1 MKKKTGVYCL
11 TTNYLR
17 LMLRCLA
24 IDDEPLAL
32 ELLEDN
38 ISQVPYLKLEGKCS
52 NAFEALKFLQEQTVD
67 LIFLDIQMPGLT
79 GLQFIQSLT
88 QRPMI
93 ILITA
98 YEKFALEG
106 FNLDVIDYL
115 VKPVPLDRFIK
126 ACNKAWELYNLRLK
140 KTETSSS
147 IEPEFFFVNVEYSL
161 LKVEFAD
168 IQWIEGLKDYIRIH
182 LKNSSK
188 PVITRM
194 SMKAIEEEL
203 PSSRFIR
210 VHKSFIVSVSAITS
224 VRKNSIFIGVEEI
237 PIGDNY
243 KDAVNMIINKA

>member
-1 MKKKTGVYCL
+1 
-11 TTNYLR
+11 
-17 LMLRCLA
+17 MLRCLA

-52 NAFEALKFLQEQTVD
+52 NAFEALKFLQEHTVD

-88 QRPMI
+88 HRPMT

-126 ACNKAWELYNLRLK
+126 ACNKAWELFNLRLK
-140 KTETSSS
+140 RAENSSS
-147 IEPEFFFVNVEYSL
+147 DEPEFLFVNVEYSL

-168 IQWIEGLKDYIRIH
+168 IQWIEGLKDYIRIY
-182 LKNSSK
+182 LKSSSK

-203 PSSRFIR
+203 PSSKFIR

-243 KDAVNMIINKA
+243 KDAVNLIINKA